1 MSQRD
6 RIRMSDDEIES
17 FLSSARKLQV
27 ASVNADGTPHLV
39 TMYYTDLD
47 GDIAFWTYGKA
58 QKAVNLRRDPRITCL
73 VEDGVAYNERRGVTV
88 YGEAELIEDYDRV
101 VAFGMAMT
109 ARYPE
114 VFGAD
119 AGLVEVERDQIAV
132 VDVAEEQVDHA
143 ERRDAEV
150 EHLAERD
157 GQGGAGL
164 GRLFPGRRVADR
176 MRRRRCLAVWN
187 V

>member
-73 VEDGVAYNERRGVTV
+73 VEDGVAYNELRGVTV

-119 AGLVEVERDQIAV
+119 AEALRPFVEQQAHKRV
-132 VDVAEEQVDHA
+132 VVRVRPKRTASWDHA
-143 ERRDAEV
+143 KT
-150 EHLAERD
+150 
-157 GQGGAGL
+157 
-164 GRLFPGRRVADR
+164 
-176 MRRRRCLAVWN
+176 
-187 V
+187 

>member
-1 MSQRD
+1 
-6 RIRMSDDEIES
+6 MSDDEIES
-17 FLSSARKLQV
+17 FLTSARKLQI
-27 ASVNADGTPHLV
+27 ASINADGTPHLV

-73 VEDGVAYNERRGVTV
+73 VEDGVAYNELRGVTV

-119 AGLVEVERDQIAV
+119 AEALRPFVEQQAHKRV
-132 VDVAEEQVDHA
+132 VVRVRPKRTASWDHA
-143 ERRDAEV
+143 KT
-150 EHLAERD
+150 
-157 GQGGAGL
+157 
-164 GRLFPGRRVADR
+164 
-176 MRRRRCLAVWN
+176 
-187 V
+187 